1 MTGSSGAGD
10 KSMPPP
16 PKDFTGNFNP
26 ADFEMG
32 NKRVRRTRPL
42 DLERA
47 MPVVVGGR
55 PDEETAIR

>member
-1 MTGSSGAGD
+1 MANNAGGGGGGDTG
-10 KSMPPP
+10 

-55 PDEETAIR
+55 ADESTAIR